1 MFEFFL
7 RKTIMRGLSKEDQ
20 EQTMLLK
27 YKIKMQ
33 LLGHF
38 LVYIFG
44 AIPFASLITLLILG
58 EHTISIIIQCVI
70 LILAYC
76 VFTIWFE
83 KRFRKQIEIFQHL
96 ITSSLYTSRYV
107 LKGNA
112 LSREDFETIKKEKQS
127 LYNVIMLQETQGYCY
142 SVCFE
147 MLKCLKKGTILF
159 VAVKCVQDEKEEN
172 DNKDYTMHVLYV
184 NNDWCF
190 DTYSQRQ
197 YPLDEVLR
205 RMRTKTFANFGYDSI
220 EGKTYEEFRAE
231 HFETLKT
238 WCQENNCYQR
248 WMKED

>member
-1 MFEFFL
+1 
-7 RKTIMRGLSKEDQ
+7 
-20 EQTMLLK
+20 MLLK

-38 LVYIFG
+38 LIYIFG
-44 AIPFASLITLLILG
+44 VLPLASLITLLVLG
-58 EHTISIIIQCVI
+58 EHTLSNIVQSVI
-70 LILAYC
+70 LILAYSI
-76 VFTIWFE
+76 FAIWFE
-83 KRFRKQIEIFQHL
+83 KRFRKQIKAFHHL

-112 LSREDFETIKKEKQS
+112 LSREDFETIKKEKKS
-127 LYNVIMLQETQGYCY
+127 LYNIIMMQDAQGYCY

-159 VAVKCVQDEKEEN
+159 VAVKCIQDEKEEN

-197 YPLDEVLR
+197 FPLEEVLK
-205 RMRTKTFANFGYDSI
+205 RMKAKTFTSFDYDAV

-231 HFETLKT
+231 HIEALKR
-238 WCQENNCYQR
+238 WCQENNCYQK
-248 WMKED
+248 WLKED